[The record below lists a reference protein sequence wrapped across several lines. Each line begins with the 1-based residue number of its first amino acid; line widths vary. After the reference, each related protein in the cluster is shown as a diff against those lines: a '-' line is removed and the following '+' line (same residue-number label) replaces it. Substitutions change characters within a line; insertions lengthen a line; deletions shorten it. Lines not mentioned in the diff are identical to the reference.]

1 MKEEEKLTFDD
12 YASNEK
18 IGEFIRKLRLSH
30 NMSQKEFAKL
40 LKVSRETITK
50 AENGERGI
58 SLEVYKKINK
68 LFGITFEEI
77 IGGKVKEKPKEKDA
91 LNILLNR
98 NLFKVL
104 AFLFIYFLLILYGTT
119 RNTNNLYNLEFY
131 SNNIYIDNAT
141 LTLLKNG
148 DYRIDIKSFNNSSV
162 VEGETFDI
170 IIKMKYKRKDKTI
183 FKCKYADNYCKPY
196 YKNSN
201 ITKPVLKKNINK
213 LYVEVKHGEDIV
225 KGKLKVNQFITYQN
239 LMRVDLNNDL
249 VKFDMNRN
257 TLLDKYKDVLTEK
270 DTLIINYDQ
279 LYKDITS
286 NKYPKEEND
295 GKIIYYDNQR
305 EIFIIVNR
313 NMIFIYKKDRFI
325 AEIPIN
331 QQTDNIVFNKDS
343 FDDFKKINIIIN

>member
-91 LNILLNR
+91 INILLNR

-170 IIKMKYKRKDKTI
+170 IIKMKYKNKDKTI
-183 FKCKYADNYCKPY
+183 FKCKYTDNYCKPY

-239 LMRVDLNNDL
+239 LMRLDMRNVL
-249 VKFDMNRN
+249 VKYDSSIDGLLIKETPIKTYNNIYNFDWINFIK
-257 TLLDKYKDVLTEK
+257 LLDNYKTSIDNTFFIKKYNVYIITSDDSLFFYKK
-270 DTLIINYDQ
+270 GTLIARLAKLSNGNKMFYNLQEYDFLQ
-279 LYKDITS
+279 DTHDIIRYIT
-286 NKYPKEEND
+286 
-295 GKIIYYDNQR
+295 R
-305 EIFIIVNR
+305 
-313 NMIFIYKKDRFI
+313 
-325 AEIPIN
+325 
-331 QQTDNIVFNKDS
+331 
-343 FDDFKKINIIIN
+343 

>member
-162 VEGETFDI
+162 VEGKTFDI

-183 FKCKYADNYCKPY
+183 FKCKYADDYCKQY
-196 YKNSN
+196 YKNPK

-213 LYVEVKHGEDIV
+213 LYVEVKQGDDVV
-225 KGKLKVNQFITYQN
+225 KGKLKARLYATSQPILNPVI
-239 LMRVDLNNDL
+239 LNNDL
-249 VKFDMNRN
+249 EKYDRSKNSLIDWYDEVKTSDN
-257 TLLDKYKDVLTEK
+257 
-270 DTLIINYDQ
+270 LIEIDYNKLMRIVNIKNYN
-279 LYKDITS
+279 S
-286 NKYPKEEND
+286 EENSFV
-295 GKIIYYDNQR
+295 IIK
-305 EIFIIVNR
+305 ESK
-313 NMIFIYKKDRFI
+313 IYKIVLHMDFMFITVDNNNYEEIYAKDGMI
-325 AEIPIN
+325 KLSE
-331 QQTDNIVFNKDS
+331 KEYS
-343 FDDFKKINIIIN
+343 IIKSLVK